1 MVENEL
7 REEKERVSN
16 CKHGRF
22 VLRFKRIYN
31 TFSITMKD
39 MTFIRL
45 AKWAHKHN
53 LITKNRI
60 CNSEI
65 VVRKDLKSVK

>member
-1 MVENEL
+1 
-7 REEKERVSN
+7 
-16 CKHGRF
+16 
-22 VLRFKRIYN
+22 
-31 TFSITMKD
+31 MKD

-65 VVRKDLKSVK
+65 VVRKDLKSVE